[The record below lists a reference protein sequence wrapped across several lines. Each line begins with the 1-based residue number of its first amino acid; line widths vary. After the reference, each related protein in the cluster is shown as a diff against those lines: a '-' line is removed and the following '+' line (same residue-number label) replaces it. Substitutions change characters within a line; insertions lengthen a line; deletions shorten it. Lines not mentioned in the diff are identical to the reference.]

1 MTLLVARIAASLA
14 RTVAAVVMLSIGA
27 IAVGVIAFGVGGP
40 FATALYFTLWWT
52 LLFLALPFAA
62 RSQAASGE
70 ITEGTDPGAPA
81 APLLREKAIWTTL
94 MTAPVF
100 LALCLA
106 LPLVGP

>member
-1 MTLLVARIAASLA
+1 MTPLVARVADSLA
-14 RTVAAVVMLSIGA
+14 RTVAAVLALSVAAVAIGV
-27 IAVGVIAFGVGGP
+27 VGLGVGGP

-52 LLFLALPFAA
+52 LLFLALPFGS
-62 RSQAASGE
+62 RSQAVSGDV
-70 ITEGTDPGAPA
+70 TDGTDPGAPS

-106 LPLVGP
+106 LPLIGL